1 LPQNNFRPN
10 GDDTPTS
17 LFRETLE
24 DQFVIKAESCYRC
37 GINCHKNIY
46 EKKSDGGRGAF
57 RAKFDY
63 EPLNLL
69 ATNLGVD
76 DPTVAWQLVQRG
88 DNLGMDS
95 ISLGTT
101 IGYVLDYNERH
112 PDKPIMNGATFGDA
126 EKIMALVE
134 DTGNG
139 RLPELGHGVKRLS
152 EQCGE
157 TSYAMHVKGLELPAY
172 LPETNPGYPWA
183 IAGGHMTMATFMALV
198 MEGDTS
204 MDYWV
209 KAITQKGLYQV
220 RDDLLGTCKF
230 GGLSQKMALAALQV
244 EGNLD
249 ISFEDMMAAVR
260 RAYLRGLAIE
270 RKQGYEDSEYT
281 LPDQVFEQPNPN
293 VQTESFVTRE
303 FFAELQDKVWAVFN
317 KEIEAL

>member
-1 LPQNNFRPN
+1 
-10 GDDTPTS
+10 
-17 LFRETLE
+17 
-24 DQFVIKAESCYRC
+24 
-37 GINCHKNIY
+37 
-46 EKKSDGGRGAF
+46 
-57 RAKFDY
+57 
-63 EPLNLL
+63 
-69 ATNLGVD
+69 
-76 DPTVAWQLVQRG
+76 
-88 DNLGMDS
+88 
-95 ISLGTT
+95 
-101 IGYVLDYNERH
+101 
-112 PDKPIMNGATFGDA
+112 
-126 EKIMALVE
+126 
-134 DTGNG
+134 
-139 RLPELGHGVKRLS
+139 
-152 EQCGE
+152 
-157 TSYAMHVKGLELPAY
+157 
-172 LPETNPGYPWA
+172 
-183 IAGGHMTMATFMALV
+183 MALV

-270 RKQGYEDSEYT
+270 RKQGYEYSEYT